1 MKICPYCAEEI
12 KEAAVFCRYC
22 GRRIMGRHRRLIV
35 FAVIMIIGAAFIVLH
50 RAEVSRA
57 FYKTKIF
64 CEDTNNGIRSFFN
77 AIKEFPEKLMVSNSY
92 NKRAEQINEL
102 IESGK

>member
-22 GRRIMGRHRRLIV
+22 SRRVIGRHRRLIV
-35 FAVIMIIGAAFIVLH
+35 LAVVMIIGLLFIVSH
-50 RAEVSRA
+50 RAEISRA
-57 FYKTKIF
+57 FYKTKTF
-64 CEDTNNGIRSFFN
+64 CEDTHNGICSFFN
-77 AIKEFPEKLMVSNSY
+77 AVKEFPKKLMVTDGYGN
-92 NKRAEQINEL
+92 RAEQIKEL